1 MGVLERRYAK
11 ALLEAALEKGE
22 VREVGEKMETLAA
35 ALRDKGF
42 RDFLS
47 APVVSKEK
55 KLQALA
61 KVTGGTEG
69 LFGTFLRVVAGR
81 RREGALP
88 LICRNFHDLYLESQ
102 GAVEGLVETAR
113 PLSGEAVERLSR
125 AMAEKLGKKKVIL
138 EVRERPELLAGA
150 RVRVAGRLYDSS
162 AAGRLESL
170 KRRLLG
176 VPL

>member
-22 VREVGEKMETLAA
+22 AQAVSAGVEALASALEEK
-35 ALRDKGF
+35 KIW
-42 RDFLS
+42 DFLA
-47 APVVSKEK
+47 APVVSKER
-55 KLQALA
+55 KLEVLG
-61 KVTGGTEG
+61 KLVGGLDG
-69 LFGTFLRVVAGR
+69 LFGRFLEMVVAR

-88 LICRNFHDLYLESQ
+88 LICRNFHDLHLEAQ
-102 GAVEGLVETAR
+102 GAVEGVVETAR
-113 PLSGEAVERLSR
+113 PLSEEEVERLSR
-125 AMAEKLGKKKVIL
+125 AMARALGKKKVIL

-162 AAGRLESL
+162 AAGRLEAL
-170 KRRLLG
+170 RRRLLG